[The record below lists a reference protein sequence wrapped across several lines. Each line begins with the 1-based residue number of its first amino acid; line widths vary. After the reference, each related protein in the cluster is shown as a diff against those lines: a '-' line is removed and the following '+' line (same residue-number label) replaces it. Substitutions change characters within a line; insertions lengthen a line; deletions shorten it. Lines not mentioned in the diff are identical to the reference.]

1 MFNMR
6 RQKKQLAISLERW
19 AFPRWG
25 LVVLLLFGIGTGL
38 SVYGQAGKQ
47 MKVSGTIV
55 DENNEPL
62 IGVTLIVM
70 GIGRYGDESR
80 WKLHDTGTGKRYIG
94 SELHRLRES
103 GNQSK

>member
-47 MKVSGTIV
+47 NVVATDSVADSLVSRSV
-55 DENNEPL
+55 C
-62 IGVTLIVM
+62 VTLL
-70 GIGRYGDESR
+70 DL
-80 WKLHDTGTGKRYIG
+80 LHHGVADA
-94 SELHRLRES
+94 SFHFLRLCRIRKS
-103 GNQSK
+103 T